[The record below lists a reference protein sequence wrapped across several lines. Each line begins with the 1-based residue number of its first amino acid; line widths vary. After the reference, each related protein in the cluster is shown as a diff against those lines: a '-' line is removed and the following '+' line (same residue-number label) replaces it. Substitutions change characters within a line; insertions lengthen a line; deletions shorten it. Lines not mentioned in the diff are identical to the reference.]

1 MDQTNIF
8 NKTNIVNP
16 DNSVPLYLQILN
28 YIRHQILSGGLKP
41 GDAIPPESELCK
53 TYNISR
59 TTVRQALDILAEE
72 NLIVRRRG
80 KGTIVS
86 SQKLNRDLNH
96 LYSFSEDMRF
106 MGLTPS
112 SKVLEQLIMKAPKEI
127 IETLMLNSDLDIFKL
142 TRVRYADNEP
152 ILMENTYI
160 PHYLCPDIEKEN
172 FTNHSLY
179 TVLRLKYNLD
189 LDKAVETYEAVK
201 QTKFSAKQLA
211 CSPGDP
217 AFNIQRTAYLADGMP
232 FEFTDS
238 IVRSEKCI
246 FKVELKSNTRQT
258 NFTRMFVP

>member
-1 MDQTNIF
+1 MDETNIF

-16 DNSVPLYLQILN
+16 DNSIPLYLQILN
-28 YIRHQILSGGLKP
+28 YIRHQIQSGALKP
-41 GDAIPPESELCK
+41 GDAIPPETELCK

-59 TTVRQALDILAEE
+59 TTMRQALDILAEE

-80 KGTIVS
+80 KGTVVS

-96 LYSFSEDMRF
+96 LYSFSEDMRS

-112 SKVLEQLIMKAPKEI
+112 SKVLEQLIQKAPIEI
-127 IETLMLNSDLDIFKL
+127 AEALMLGSNSDIFRL
-142 TRVRYADNEP
+142 TRVRLADDEP

-160 PHYLCPDIEKEN
+160 PLYLCPDIEKID
-172 FTNHSLY
+172 FSDTSLY

-189 LDKAVETYEAVK
+189 LDKAVETYEAVQ

-217 AFNIQRTAYLADGMP
+217 AFNIRRTAYLASGIP
-232 FEFTDS
+232 FEFTSS
-238 IVRSEKCI
+238 IVRSDKCR
-246 FKVELKSNTRQT
+246 FEVELKTNTRQT
-258 NFTRMFVP
+258 NFTRMFTP